1 MTHRV
6 IIEGVRKD
14 PSLYGVYTFSVA
26 LQSGVVAAN
35 NFLSL
40 FNPSGSG
47 KFLVVGGLFLS
58 SYGIGSTT
66 APEPMRG
73 YRTTAASAGT
83 LANNST
89 DVVKYDTSYL
99 TPIAE
104 VRTLNPTVTLGSP
117 FFSSPPPLG
126 TGGIGTQFVHSMEP
140 PPGSGGFILRPG
152 EGIVTRTAAGD
163 IDQYWNITCVWGE
176 GPSNA

>member
-1 MTHRV
+1 MSQRV

-14 PSLYGVYTFSVA
+14 PSLYGVYAFSVA
-26 LQSGVVAAN
+26 LQAGAVAAN
-35 NFLSL
+35 NFMSV

-47 KFLVVGGLFLS
+47 RFAVVGGLFFS

-66 APEPMRG
+66 ASEPLRG
-73 YRTTAASAGT
+73 HRITSASGGT

-89 DVVKYDTSYL
+89 DMARYDSTYPVSFME
-99 TPIAE
+99 A
-104 VRTLNPTVTLGSP
+104 RTGNPTVTLGAP
-117 FFSSPPPLG
+117 FVNSPPPLG

-140 PPGSGGFILRPG
+140 PLGSGGFVLRPG
-152 EGIVTRTAAGD
+152 EGIVLRTAAGD
-163 IDQYWNITCVWGE
+163 VDQFWNITCVWAE